1 MHWCVGYSEVCMAT
15 AGISVH
21 WRVGYSEVCMATAGI
36 SVHWRVG
43 YSEVCMATAG
53 IRVCIGVWGIVKS
66 AWQLQASECALVCG
80 V

>member
-1 MHWCVGYSEVCMAT
+1 M
-15 AGISVH
+15 
-21 WRVGYSEVCMATAGI
+21 
-36 SVHWRVG
+36 HWRVG

-53 IRVCIGVWGIVKS
+53 IRVCIGVWGIAKS